1 MSFRM
6 GDFKPKIDPAV
17 LERDPGVRL
26 DGRRHDQ
33 LRPVTLTTGYLKHA
47 EGSCLIELGDT
58 RVVCA
63 VSFEDRVPM
72 FLRGKGEGWV
82 TAEYGMLPR
91 ATTSRSQREASRG
104 KQSGRT
110 QEIQRLIGRS
120 LRAVVDMKKVGER
133 TIWVD
138 CDVIQADGGTRCASI
153 TGAFVA
159 LVEGLSALRKKGALK
174 EMPISDYVA
183 AVSVGRV
190 GEDLLLDLKYEE
202 DSSAH
207 VDMNVVK
214 TGDGRFVE
222 VQGTA
227 EGEPFTDE
235 EMSALLASA
244 DKGIQDLVELQK
256 KALGGFDPK
265 KKS

>member
-17 LERDPGVRL
+17 LERDASVRL
-26 DGRRHDQ
+26 DGRAADQ
-33 LRPVTLTTGYLKHA
+33 LRPVTITTGYIKHA
-47 EGSCLIELGDT
+47 EGSCLIEVGDT

-63 VSFEDRVPM
+63 VSFEERVPV
-72 FLRGKGEGWV
+72 FLRGKGEGWI

-91 ATTSRSQREASRG
+91 ATTTRSQREAARG
-104 KQSGRT
+104 RPSGRT

-120 LRAVVDMKKVGER
+120 LRAVVDMKALGER
-133 TIWVD
+133 TVWID

-159 LVEGLSALRKKGALK
+159 LVQALKGLGKKGAFK
-174 EMPISDYVA
+174 ELPVTDHVA
-183 AVSVGRV
+183 AVSVGKVGDRV
-190 GEDLLLDLKYEE
+190 LLDLKYEE
-202 DSSAH
+202 DSTAH

-227 EGEPFTDE
+227 EGEPFSDDE
-235 EMSALLASA
+235 MLELLASA
-244 DKGIQDLVELQK
+244 DKGIRELVELQK
-256 KALGGFDPK
+256 KALGGFEAK
-265 KKS
+265 KA